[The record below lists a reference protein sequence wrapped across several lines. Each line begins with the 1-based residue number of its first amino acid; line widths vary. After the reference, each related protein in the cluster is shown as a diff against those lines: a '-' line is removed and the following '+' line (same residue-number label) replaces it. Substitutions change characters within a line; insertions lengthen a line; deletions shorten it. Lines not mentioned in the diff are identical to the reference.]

1 MAAMNSKGTFYLTV
15 LALSVFSYIYFFERH
30 TLDTEQRA
38 DRAMKLFP
46 DFDAGKV
53 VSVEIIRSNNVIRA
67 ERTNGQWRLTQP
79 APIYPAQ
86 STIIENWLNL
96 FHALNRSAYISAEE
110 LQAQPGGLAEFGLE
124 EPLATVIVQQ
134 GQKKLPTLRLG
145 AKTAVGEK
153 LYLQQVGSAGVLVT
167 ESALLDRLPKSAVEW
182 RDPVFL
188 HLAGLKFD
196 RLSVVRSGSREFAVE
211 RDPAGKLWRLTTPR
225 SARADNNLLQQ
236 LLQQLQNAHVDQFV
250 SDAPGVDLEPYGLQA
265 PEVVLAFGQ
274 GTNNFLTVEFG
285 KSPTN
290 NPAQVYARRSNYPPM
305 IVTVPRPLLEK
316 LRAPYTDFLDKRLVE
331 FTPATVD
338 RIEARATEAFALQ
351 KQTNGTW
358 LIVEPISAPAD
369 PALVR
374 GFVDR
379 LNSLQRVDL
388 FKEVVTALDL
398 PNYGLAPPTREYVLK
413 TAAATSTNDP
423 IARIEFGTNQADR
436 IFVRRSDETSVYT
449 MPIEEIESLPQAA
462 FELRDRRIW
471 SFTTNQVSGA
481 TIEFKGKTYK
491 LQRGANGRWGI
502 AEGSQG
508 MVNPFAIEEAM
519 YRFGQLRSKAWDA
532 CGHFD
537 GARYGFGDPPHRIS
551 IEVNAGDRPK
561 TLTVEF
567 GDQQSPSGGP
577 YARVDLEAGQTV
589 FDFPFEIFHVYNEV
603 LRNLTAAV
611 GASP

>member
-15 LALSVFSYIYFFERH
+15 LALGVFSYIYFFERH

-38 DRAMKLFP
+38 ERAMKLFP

-67 ERTNGQWRLTQP
+67 ERTNEQWRLTQP

-86 STIIENWLNL
+86 STVIENWLSL
-96 FHALNRSAYISAEE
+96 FQALNRSTYISAEE

-153 LYLQQVGSAGVLVT
+153 LYLQ
-167 ESALLDRLPKSAVEW
+167 
-182 RDPVFL
+182 
-188 HLAGLKFD
+188 
-196 RLSVVRSGSREFAVE
+196 
-211 RDPAGKLWRLTTPR
+211 
-225 SARADNNLLQQ
+225 QQ

-316 LRAPYTDFLDKRLVE
+316 LRAPYTDFLDMRLVE

-398 PNYGLAPPTREYVLK
+398 PNYGLAPPAREYVLK
-413 TAAATSTNDP
+413 TAAAAPSANDP

-436 IFVRRSDETSVYT
+436 IFVRRSDESSVYT

-519 YRFGQLRSKAWDA
+519 FRFGQLRSKAWDA